1 MTTLRIVQDAYPSN
15 PRTEFDQMCLMACAH
30 GRYNLGDEK
39 AKSKLADKLGVYAL
53 NYTMVELV
61 NMAHAK
67 GLVFFSKSLYLY
79 DHSGITIATTPFSC
93 PWDSGQVGEIL
104 IFTDAI
110 KAEFGVKRLTA
121 KKRAELL
128 EVAEKRINSEVAEY
142 DAYLTGD
149 IFTLQFLDE
158 DGDVEDSISG
168 FIGSDIDKNGMIGN
182 VDASMIE
189 ALRSCEVS
197 YA

>member
-1 MTTLRIVQDAYPSN
+1 MTTLRIVHDTHPSN
-15 PRTEFDQMCLMACAH
+15 PRTDFDQLCLMACAH

-39 AKSKLADKLGVYAL
+39 AKSTLAEKLGVYAA
-53 NYTMVELV
+53 NYTLVELV
-61 NMAHAK
+61 TMAHVK
-67 GLVFFSKSLYLY
+67 GLVFASKPLYLY
-79 DHSGITIATTPFSC
+79 DHSGITMATTPFFC

-104 IFTDAI
+104 IFTADI
-110 KAEFGVKRLTA
+110 KSEFGIKRLTA

-128 EVAEKRINSEVAEY
+128 EVAEKRINDEVAEY

-158 DGDVEDSISG
+158 DGEVEDSICG
-168 FIGSDIDKNGMIGN
+168 FVGSDVDKNGMISN

-189 ALRSCEVS
+189 ALRACEVS